1 VWTCVFS
8 RLCLIRGPPLPRFK
22 KFRDSRE
29 NYLKSTALVRGLA
42 RAPNTEVGKA
52 TLTMAALARIFFTLA
67 ILVLSYRP
75 PAGCLKLTST
85 HSFKTGRFQSY
96 STTRLLAGKGVE
108 KKVPDVAAPVVAAAN
123 DAATSENND
132 KKKKNKVSSKK
143 KSSTNGDDS
152 TAATAVGVGPL
163 DISLN
168 DKLLFIE
175 RLLIPAFDPDNEQTP
190 KERKKWMKKKAN
202 KTNWDAGVSAELI
215 SIYGTVN
222 SLEEA
227 KEERTKAERLLEKAE
242 EKAERSLEKAREN
255 EIRRGKS
262 RIICSSSSFSCL
274 VLSCMISCS

>member
-1 VWTCVFS
+1 
-8 RLCLIRGPPLPRFK
+8 
-22 KFRDSRE
+22 
-29 NYLKSTALVRGLA
+29 
-42 RAPNTEVGKA
+42 
-52 TLTMAALARIFFTLA
+52 MAAPAWIFFTLA

-75 PAGCLKLTST
+75 PAGCLKLTTT
-85 HSFKTGRFQSY
+85 HSKTGRFQSY

-132 KKKKNKVSSKK
+132 KKKKNKGSSKK

-242 EKAERSLEKAREN
+242 EKAEMEKAEEKAERSLEKAREN
-255 EIRRGKS
+255 EIGRGKS

-274 VLSCMISCS
+274 LLSCMISCS